1 MLHNIFFTCP
11 HAIPAWIL
19 PRWISTPRES
29 LGQHWNLNVK
39 RPSSLTT
46 HLDNSG
52 MRSLSARPRK
62 PFNISF
68 QSLNGCLNTIL
79 RCLDSTFLLVS
90 PLPALP
96 FLKES
101 AMPNSL
107 KFLQSLAYV
116 SNLTVLLRFCF
127 RPSAGVIFFFFFCIK
142 NEVNLLIS
150 FMILVAD
157 SSFVPALVYAILG
170 SSKHVAVGTVAAC
183 SLLIADTIG
192 SKVSSKDDPTLYL
205 HLVFTAAFITGVFQ
219 AALGFLRRV

>member
-1 MLHNIFFTCP
+1 LPLRHTSEKPFYFYYEHLYLSIYLSIYIKDKHLNWVTSRFIYLLHNIFFTCP

-29 LGQHWNLNVK
+29 LGQHWNLNAK

-46 HLDNSG
+46 HLDNSR

-142 NEVNLLIS
+142 NEVYWFLSWFWLQTRALCLL
-150 FMILVAD
+150 
-157 SSFVPALVYAILG
+157 
-170 SSKHVAVGTVAAC
+170 
-183 SLLIADTIG
+183 
-192 SKVSSKDDPTLYL
+192 
-205 HLVFTAAFITGVFQ
+205 
-219 AALGFLRRV
+219 

>member
-1 MLHNIFFTCP
+1 
-11 HAIPAWIL
+11 
-19 PRWISTPRES
+19 
-29 LGQHWNLNVK
+29 
-39 RPSSLTT
+39 
-46 HLDNSG
+46 
-52 MRSLSARPRK
+52 
-62 PFNISF
+62 
-68 QSLNGCLNTIL
+68 
-79 RCLDSTFLLVS
+79 
-90 PLPALP
+90 
-96 FLKES
+96 
-101 AMPNSL
+101 MPNSL

-127 RPSAGVIFFFFFCIK
+127 RPSAGVIFFFFLYQK
-142 NEVNLLIS
+142 RGLLIS